1 MKRKSILIAVLLIC
15 VVGVNAQ
22 SWLDIFSSDKIGKAT
37 KAISDATGISLSKD
51 LKGSWTY
58 EGAAIQLK
66 SDDAI
71 KQIGG
76 ALATSTLEGKI
87 NERLKTLGI
96 NPGELT
102 FTFHTDSTFTSTLRG
117 QKLNGTYAYYPEK
130 QQINFKYAQLI
141 NMDAKVNQSSQY
153 ISILYDAD
161 KVLALLTTLSGM
173 TNNQSLQAIGSL
185 LNSYDGMLM
194 GLKLKKVS
202 SGN

>member
-1 MKRKSILIAVLLIC
+1 MKRNGILITFLFVCVL
-15 VVGVNAQ
+15 GANAQ
-22 SWLDIFSSDKIGKAT
+22 SWLDIFSSDKINKAT
-37 KAISDATGISLSKD
+37 KVISDVTGVSTSRD
-51 LKGSWTY
+51 LKGSWRY

-66 SDDAI
+66 SDDAL

-76 ALATSTLEGKI
+76 ALATSTLEGKL
-87 NERLKTLGI
+87 NERLKSLGI

-102 FTFHTDSTFTSTLRG
+102 FTFHTDSTFTSTLQG
-117 QKLNGTYAYYPEK
+117 KKLNGTYTYYPEK
-130 QQINFKYAQLI
+130 QQISFKYAQLI

-153 ISILYDAD
+153 VSILYDAD

-194 GLKLKKVS
+194 GLKLKKVGS
-202 SGN
+202 AK